1 MAMVA
6 SLSAL
11 ISRLPPALTV
21 APEATLVVAVP
32 SILPTTTPAATG
44 VRLPSKVEATAG
56 SDAVSVAC
64 AEMVTSPRPLMSA
77 WLLMLMVAVAL
88 AAT

>member
-1 MAMVA
+1 
-6 SLSAL
+6 
-11 ISRLPPALTV
+11 
-21 APEATLVVAVP
+21 
-32 SILPTTTPAATG
+32 

-64 AEMVTSPRPLMSA
+64 AEMVTSPWPLMSA